1 MGGGSSRTRV
11 PQVNTS
17 ALIRE
22 NEQMNRVNTSGPFGS
37 QTYTTGPDGQR
48 TLSTTLSPEMQA
60 VIGRAFTMAGQPS
73 ARYQAPSGF
82 GELLGMY
89 MQRARSRAEEPRK

>member
-11 PQVNTS
+11 PQVDTA
-17 ALIRE
+17 ALIRQ

-48 TLSTTLSPEMQA
+48 TLQTSLSPEMQS

-73 ARYQAPSGF
+73 ARYNAPAGF
-82 GELLGMY
+82 GDLLSQY
-89 MQRARSRAEEPRK
+89 MQRVRSRTEEGGK

>member
-1 MGGGSSRTRV
+1 MGGGSRTRV

-37 QTYTTGPDGQR
+37 QTYTTGPGGQR
-48 TLSTTLSPEMQA
+48 TLTTALSPEMQA

-73 ARYQAPSGF
+73 ARYQAPAGF
-82 GELLGMY
+82 GDLLASY
-89 MQRARSRAEEPRK
+89 MSRVRTNTEGKK